1 MFGIG
6 FQEILIILVIVLILF
21 GPKRLPD
28 LAKSIGKGVAEFKKA
43 SDEVRQGIEEA
54 IREEEAKP
62 EGKTPEPPGAG
73 EASQGA
79 GPPPSADPQAA
90 RAEEGEIPPSPGL
103 SG

>member
-54 IREEEAKP
+54 VREEEQKAKA
-62 EGKTPEPPGAG
+62 PEPQGGAD
-73 EASQGA
+73 APPGA
-79 GPPPSADPQAA
+79 GPPPPADPQAA
-90 RAEEGEIPPSPGL
+90 RADGEEPPPAAGL